1 MEKLVHKYLDSMAGD
16 NPVLI
21 KKMERNHYSLSN
33 TFPVENFYVN
43 DVRVGSKCL
52 DVGCIME
59 RKLGNTLKNLFN
71 LEGKCA
77 HRYFKSWINKL
88 GDK

>member
-1 MEKLVHKYLDSMAGD
+1 MEKLVHKYLDSMVGG

-21 KKMERNHYSLSN
+21 KKMEISPYSLSH

-52 DVGCIME
+52 DVECIME
-59 RKLGNTLKNLFN
+59 HKLGKTLQNLFN
-71 LEGKCA
+71 LEGNHA
-77 HRYFKSWINKL
+77 HRYFMSWINKL
-88 GDK
+88 DGK